1 MIAQIIS
8 AEASGQRAFFVANGV
23 DRQMLSAAV
32 KQTLPRVTRVDVLS
46 GTPGAEL
53 LRGVAP
59 GTLRIWK
66 GEERF
71 EAL

>member
-1 MIAQIIS
+1 
-8 AEASGQRAFFVANGV
+8 
-23 DRQMLSAAV
+23 MLSAAV